1 MKLYLRTLAVSSI
14 LLLARESRADSL
26 SLLAPDLGGAEARA
40 LQQGRVA
47 TRVLESSDGAEVVTL
62 AAVHIK
68 TTPEAFAMCAR
79 MPSCLFG
86 HDELEGSN
94 HVAAASVDADLNRLQ
109 LDSRDRQQLERC
121 AVGKCDVKLS
131 AAAIERFRQ
140 VDWKGHDAS
149 NQATSIFR
157 STLADLV
164 RSYSASGD
172 SGLPTYDDQK
182 RPVVVAQA
190 ISALLARPTPPLAHA
205 PALRSYLQTYP
216 ASALDSGYEYLCWRQ
231 EKFWQQRLLTL
242 EHVALQRLPD
252 GGVVAAV
259 KQIYATHYLDA
270 ALYVFA
276 FEPDPA
282 GGGLLVQM
290 NRVQTDVG
298 PGGFKWYERVLL
310 NRLVKARLGRHLGAL
325 RERLERSR
333 AIADASQN

>member
-1 MKLYLRTLAVSSI
+1 VKLYLRALIASLTLA
-14 LLLARESRADSL
+14 LARESSADSL
-26 SLLAPDLGGAEARA
+26 SILAPDLGGAEARA
-40 LQQGRVA
+40 LRQGRVA
-47 TRVLESSDGAEVVTL
+47 TRVLDSADGAEVVTL

-86 HDELEGSN
+86 HDELEASN
-94 HVAAASVDADLNRLQ
+94 HVAAASVDADLTRLQ

-121 AVGKCDVKLS
+121 SVGKCDVKLS

-140 VDWKGHDAS
+140 MDWKAHDA
-149 NQATSIFR
+149 NAQATSLFR
-157 STLADLV
+157 ATLAELV
-164 RSYSASGD
+164 RSYTSTGD
-172 SGLPTYDDQK
+172 RGLPTYEDQK

-190 ISALLARPTPPLAHA
+190 ISELLARPLPPLSHA
-205 PALRSYLQTYP
+205 PALRSYLQAYP
-216 ASALDSGYEYLCWRQ
+216 TSALDPGYEYLCWRQ
-231 EKFWQQRLLTL
+231 ERFWQQRLLTL
-242 EHVALQRLPD
+242 EHVALQPLPD

-259 KQIYATHYLDA
+259 KQIYASHYLDA

-298 PGGFKWYERVLL
+298 PEGFKWYERVVL
-310 NRLVKARLGRHLGAL
+310 NRLVKARLARHLGAL

-333 AIADASQN
+333 AIADAPQS